1 MNENKEIIALGKRE
15 EAELI
20 ALARQGVTA
29 AVKGIRDVEEVLGGK
44 SAENPLLNES
54 RGVFVTLKQEGTL
67 RGCIGTLQTEEPLY
81 RAIVSAAISAAV
93 RDPRFQPLSEEELEG
108 TDIEISVLTPFVV
121 VADIE
126 EISAGEHG
134 LYMQKGYQAGL
145 LLPQVAVE
153 YGWSRIE
160 FLEQCC
166 RKAGLEKDD
175 WKDEDT
181 KIMIFSAHVFEEGKD
196 A

>member
-1 MNENKEIIALGKRE
+1 MNNEQEIIALGERE

-20 ALARQGVTA
+20 AFARQGVSA
-29 AVKGIRDVEEVLGGK
+29 AVKGIRDVEEALEGK
-44 SAENPLLNES
+44 SASCPLLNES
-54 RGVFVTLKQEGTL
+54 RGIFVTLKQGGTL

-81 RAIVSAAISAAV
+81 RAVVTASISAAA

-108 TDIEISVLTPFVV
+108 TDIEISILSPFGELD
-121 VADIE
+121 DIE
-126 EISAGEHG
+126 GIVVGEHG
-134 LYMQKGYQAGL
+134 LYIQKGYHAGL

-153 YGWSRIE
+153 YGWNRTE

-166 RKAGLEKDD
+166 RKAGLETED

-181 KIMIFSAHVFEEGKD
+181 RIMIFSAHVFGEGKD